1 MAKFQGCDYYNMDS
15 ILSEEEILV
24 RNTVREFVDEN
35 ILPIIEKHN
44 RAGTF
49 PFDLIAKISAGTIGE
64 TDRTIDALGALEG
77 VERTVSSV
85 VLATK
90 LER

>member
-49 PFDLIAKISAGTIGE
+49 KRSSIRRARSCAASRGTPVASIGAITMSSAGTRGM
-64 TDRTIDALGALEG
+64 TRRNWLT
-77 VERTVSSV
+77 
-85 VLATK
+85 
-90 LER
+90 